1 MSDISLYFEW
11 WEWLIVSPVLGWP
24 GLLAGGAIG
33 AALWPRRRL
42 LGGVLGAI
50 IGNLV
55 VFAVRIMLK

>member
-1 MSDISLYFEW
+1 M
-11 WEWLIVSPVLGWP
+11 VLGIFAWQ
-24 GLLAGGAIG
+24 GFVDWRIAI
-33 AALWPRRRL
+33 LFI